1 MTSIVFVIYDKS
13 VLIATGAK
21 WLLDDKQGGEALK
34 IAEDQ
39 RSYKSTK
46 EEALAEIQQKLP
58 PNCLIRLPLDKK
70 VDSKGAQYYTTRF
83 VDKSKPNPPGFIKG
97 EIKPAKGGT
106 PKETP
111 KAAAARE
118 FEEETFTK
126 IDQGRFLEVSLGS
139 GVFKLVL
146 TDKNEADT
154 ILANWR
160 KNFNAGLGELVNL
173 EWVSVADI
181 KANKVNLNDASKGAM
196 VYFNRMRFG
205 GRRKQTLRSR
215 RMLKKPKTLKK
226 RIR

>member
-97 EIKPAKGGT
+97 QINSSKG
-106 PKETP
+106 ETP

-126 IDQGRFLEVSLGS
+126 IDQSRFLEVSLGS

-146 TDKNEADT
+146 TNKSEADA
-154 ILANWR
+154 ILPNWQ
-160 KNFNAGLGELVNL
+160 KNLNAGLGELVNL
-173 EWVSVADI
+173 EWVPVADI
-181 KANKVNLNDASKGAM
+181 KANKIDLNDDSKGVM